1 MRDDIGILTRI
12 LILDYIVEKSDTS
25 PKTLLYPNAIQHKI
39 SRNIMRLIVY
49 TYNKFH
55 RTFNWT
61 E

>member
-1 MRDDIGILTRI
+1 MRDDVGILTRI

-39 SRNIMRLIVY
+39 SRNNNAADSLYYKI
-49 TYNKFH
+49 H